1 MPRAT
6 PRNHDSERSNRAAPG
21 PAGLSTDAIIGLVVA
36 VAAGAMLLLVSA
48 AEGGVTA
55 ISRRRTR
62 AHAGNGVAGLL
73 DSYIRQRQRLL
84 RALSAAATF
93 ATVALTL
100 GLTVLFLNGREVGVA
115 AAVVAGLAVLI
126 VAGVLRENA
135 RAIALV
141 SPETTG
147 LRLASI
153 IAVLHLALEPLAW
166 LLSTPSR
173 GLLRLVGRSPEIAD
187 EDPASELLGV
197 LEAPADPEA
206 QESLS
211 EERRMMRGILDM
223 SDQTVR
229 EVMSPRID
237 IVAVSVDASIGDVMK
252 LIISSGFS
260 RIPLYEETIDRIV
273 GVIYAKD
280 LLAYLQ
286 TGAATPSLENIA
298 RPPYFVPET
307 KRADQ
312 LLADLRRDQTHVAI
326 VVDEYGGTA
335 GVVTVED
342 VLEEIVG
349 EIVDEYDT
357 DEVEVERV
365 SADEAIVDARLAI
378 DDLNEMFG
386 SEIENEDFDT
396 VGGLVFS
403 LLGRLATPGDR
414 VESDEHGLA
423 LQVLSVQGRRIRRV
437 RISSLNAASEAAAV

>member
-1 MPRAT
+1 M
-6 PRNHDSERSNRAAPG
+6 
-21 PAGLSTDAIIGLVVA
+21 STEAIIGLVVA
-36 VAAGAMLLLVSA
+36 VAAGALLLLVSA
-48 AEGGVTA
+48 AEAGVTA

-62 AHAGNGVAGLL
+62 ARARNGVAGLL

-93 ATVALTL
+93 ATVSLTL
-100 GLTVLFLNGREVGVA
+100 GLTVLFLNGRELGIGA
-115 AAVVAGLAVLI
+115 AALAGFVVLI

-153 IAVLHLALEPLAW
+153 IALLHLVLEPLAW
-166 LLSTPSR
+166 LLSAPSR
-173 GLLRLVGRSPEIAD
+173 GLLRLVGRSPDLGD

-237 IVAVSVDASIGDVMK
+237 IVAVSVEASIGDVLK

-260 RIPLYEETIDRIV
+260 RIPLYEDSIDKIV
-273 GVIYAKD
+273 GVLYAKD

-286 TGAATPSLENIA
+286 TGASMPSLQNIA

-335 GVVTVED
+335 GLVTVED

-357 DEVEVERV
+357 EEVEVEQV
-365 SADEAIVDARLAI
+365 SEHEAVVDARLAI

-386 SEIENEDFDT
+386 TDIENEDFDT

-414 VESDEHGLA
+414 VESEEHGLA

-437 RISSLNAASEAAAV
+437 RISSPHATSEAAAV

>member
-1 MPRAT
+1 M
-6 PRNHDSERSNRAAPG
+6 
-21 PAGLSTDAIIGLVVA
+21 STDAIIGLVIA
-36 VAAGAMLLLVSA
+36 VAAGGMLLLVSA
-48 AEGGVTA
+48 AEAGVTA

-115 AAVVAGLAVLI
+115 AAVLAGLAVLI

-166 LLSTPSR
+166 LLSAPSR

-237 IVAVSVDASIGDVMK
+237 IVAVSVGASIGDVMK

-260 RIPLYEETIDRIV
+260 RIPLYEESIDRIV

-286 TGAATPSLENIA
+286 TGAATPSLEDIA

-335 GVVTVED
+335 GLVTVED

-386 SEIENEDFDT
+386 TEIENEDFDT

-403 LLGRLATPGDR
+403 LLGRLATPGDQ

-437 RISSLNAASEAAAV
+437 RISTVNAASEAAAV

>member
-1 MPRAT
+1 M
-6 PRNHDSERSNRAAPG
+6 
-21 PAGLSTDAIIGLVVA
+21 STDAIIGLVVA

-48 AEGGVTA
+48 AEAGVTA

-286 TGAATPSLENIA
+286 TGAATPSLEDIA

-342 VLEEIVG
+342 VIEEIVG

-386 SEIENEDFDT
+386 TEIENEDFDT

-403 LLGRLATPGDR
+403 LLGRLATPGDQ

-437 RISSLNAASEAAAV
+437 RISTLNAASEAAAV